1 MTGGSRVGRSPL
13 VVMTRDSSA
22 ARTGYTAWSY
32 TQALK
37 EGLRD
42 QYRPS
47 EWFMQDNAPIHT
59 AQLSQEWLEVHG
71 VATINWP
78 PYSPD
83 LNPIEHMWWALK
95 RKLHEI
101 HLEFDTIGSSIEEWE
116 RFEMGLKEA

>member
-1 MTGGSRVGRSPL
+1 MIEEVSSARQPACMVWGAIWMTGGSRVGRSPL

-32 TQALK
+32 TQALE

-42 QYRPS
+42 QYRPG

-78 PYSPD
+78 P
-83 LNPIEHMWWALK
+83 
-95 RKLHEI
+95 
-101 HLEFDTIGSSIEEWE
+101 
-116 RFEMGLKEA
+116 